1 MSSQTPRRNR
11 TWSRPETPSAPAWP
25 AQLSSIFVA
34 GLALLFLAAGL
45 WAAWDYVSWGLSM
58 FKGSERQASTVDSP
72 LDSPT
77 GGDSGRSANATPP
90 ETEMRWL
97 PTTRQQPPQVNPDT
111 PTWPETVAAQ
121 ARAAAKSRQ
130 RTIASEGVEALQ
142 AADRWVEEASL
153 WRDQIEPLRTDER
166 GRRVAAQARLVDQIS
181 ALLAEDRPI
190 LERATAAQSS
200 LQGLLEPLQKA
211 VDNSSD
217 YSAVDPA
224 VSSEIQRLRTKARE
238 QGERLHK
245 QRVQVEAI
253 VRQAEGLAPSD
264 VTLADAMTRRE
275 QEIAATEAAAL
286 ADRLSTARRE
296 AAEAK
301 ATAEEEAIRMAG
313 EQQAADIRAQALH
326 EKLIARA
333 KSPDVERYL
342 GTFLAEG
349 YFQPVGRY
357 LSVSYERTAEKTPVS
372 WKRLETCGALDPSVE
387 GLRTLALI
395 ASPGLSPPGKW
406 HDRPAWQ
413 FDLSKFNWSASD
425 QEFIQKAQD
434 LLRELGPTLVEL
446 KMLAP

>member
-1 MSSQTPRRNR
+1 
-11 TWSRPETPSAPAWP
+11 
-25 AQLSSIFVA
+25 
-34 GLALLFLAAGL
+34 
-45 WAAWDYVSWGLSM
+45 
-58 FKGSERQASTVDSP
+58 
-72 LDSPT
+72 
-77 GGDSGRSANATPP
+77 
-90 ETEMRWL
+90 
-97 PTTRQQPPQVNPDT
+97 
-111 PTWPETVAAQ
+111 VAAQ